1 MKIKWNVTFSH
12 GWWPSMNNSSAR
24 NQIKTLTKFVSNV
37 CGRASRDR
45 SWNSIG
51 ISQKNSHSLW
61 RSFIDLNWNC
71 KKMLHFL
78 RAPVVPYRWNLAP
91 SAVVSWLCGLE
102 WMNLC
107 WADSIRCYRL
117 WSAVLPGPQEK
128 EEIWMNELEGP
139 AGCSDLFNDN
149 IRYAHQYQCW
159 LGLPVPINREGHWW
173 AAVKL
178 HPWMEALGC
187 KLDQMINRGGDQ
199 TIL

>member
-102 WMNLC
+102 WMNLW

-128 EEIWMNELEGP
+128 EEIWMNELQCRL
-139 AGCSDLFNDN
+139 AVAICLTITFDTLINISVDWGCQFQSTVRATDEQLLNG
-149 IRYAHQYQCW
+149 IPGW
-159 LGLPVPINREGHWW
+159 KHWVANW
-173 AAVKL
+173 IK
-178 HPWMEALGC
+178 W
-187 KLDQMINRGGDQ
+187 
-199 TIL
+199 